1 MGSVHSD
8 RQSLTPK
15 IFFKA
20 PYIFLPLGVPYSQS
34 PKKQIRWD
42 QPNSGLFL
50 LRRKK
55 LKHFSDEAWADLVRD
70 MTEPATRATMK
81 KHISGCGKCETA
93 LQVWQA
99 VLAIARRE
107 STFIPPDEVVRVS
120 KSQFAA
126 TVSGAKPALRL
137 LFDSNLQPVTAGVR
151 GSVSARQFLYETDEY
166 YIDLRLEPRRDSDSA
181 CVVGQVLNRTGSN
194 RAAQNV
200 PVRMQSGTSRL
211 AETITN
217 QFGEFQIEFEANSNL
232 CLSIGHQQADEI
244 ILPLYGVQ
252 KSPNRKDLA

>member
-1 MGSVHSD
+1 
-8 RQSLTPK
+8 
-15 IFFKA
+15 
-20 PYIFLPLGVPYSQS
+20 
-34 PKKQIRWD
+34 
-42 QPNSGLFL
+42 
-50 LRRKK
+50 

-99 VLAIARRE
+99 VLAIARSE

-126 TVSGAKPALRL
+126 TVFGAKPAFRL

-166 YIDLRLEPRRDSDSA
+166 YIDLRLEPRRDSDSM
-181 CVVGQVLNRTGSN
+181 V
-194 RAAQNV
+194 
-200 PVRMQSGTSRL
+200 
-211 AETITN
+211 
-217 QFGEFQIEFEANSNL
+217 
-232 CLSIGHQQADEI
+232 
-244 ILPLYGVQ
+244 
-252 KSPNRKDLA
+252 